1 MSTPFQNRLVGT
13 IIVAAVAVIFL
24 PEFLDGE
31 KKAYQSQF
39 EQIPEAPDA
48 LTVVEIPGMNAE
60 ALIDKSKP
68 EPLSK
73 ETPLDEEPAKVA
85 SPSSSKTPLVND
97 NGQQTTVTHAA
108 KNNPLAKDKTVVAKA
123 TTTVTQQQA
132 KPQVS
137 NKVTG
142 KAAGWVIQLGS
153 FRHKN
158 NVEQLQQKL
167 RDAGY
172 TVFTRPVKTQAG
184 TLTKVFIGPAVNK
197 GLLEAELSKLKT
209 LTGVQGRIAKFDPT
223 S

>member
-13 IIVAAVAVIFL
+13 IIVAAAAVIFL

-39 EQIPEAPDA
+39 EEIPPAPDA
-48 LTVVEIPGMNAE
+48 LAVVEIPAMNEQALLDKAKLEPVSQEQAMDDE
-60 ALIDKSKP
+60 AVTTSNPASD
-68 EPLSK
+68 
-73 ETPLDEEPAKVA
+73 TPLVKDQSAKTTIAEPAKTNA
-85 SPSSSKTPLVND
+85 IDPN
-97 NGQQTTVTHAA
+97 
-108 KNNPLAKDKTVVAKA
+108 KTVVAKV
-123 TTTVTQQQA
+123 TT
-132 KPQVS
+132 KPSAQT
-137 NKVTG
+137 KVTG

-167 RDAGY
+167 RKAGY
-172 TVFTRPVKTQAG
+172 TVFTRPVKTQTG

-197 GLLEAELSKLKT
+197 ALLEAELSKLQQ
-209 LTGVQGRIAKFDPT
+209 LTGVQGRIAKFDPL